1 MQNKGFVRVFAIL
14 LTLVC
19 VFYLSFS
26 FVTRHYTSKAKEFA
40 KGDVKVEQDYLDSLA
55 NEKVYFGNWTLK
67 QCREMEISLGLD
79 LNASSV
85 LLSANTL
92 MTSGTETSRMT
103 FIPPFKSKP
112 KLISI
117 SRHCFSVQL
126 PPNKLPQARMT

>member
-55 NEKVYFGNWTLK
+55 NEKVVFRQLGTAETMYVKMNHVRFGLE
-67 QCREMEISLGLD
+67 R
-79 LNASSV
+79 V
-85 LLSANTL
+85 
-92 MTSGTETSRMT
+92 
-103 FIPPFKSKP
+103 
-112 KLISI
+112 
-117 SRHCFSVQL
+117 V
-126 PPNKLPQARMT
+126 

>member
-55 NEKVYFGNWTLK
+55 NEKVYFG
-67 QCREMEISLGLD
+67 RGR
-79 LNASSV
+79 
-85 LLSANTL
+85 LSAC
-92 MTSGTETSRMT
+92 RRYRV
-103 FIPPFKSKP
+103 P
-112 KLISI
+112 
-117 SRHCFSVQL
+117 
-126 PPNKLPQARMT
+126 

>member
-79 LNASSV
+79 LKGGMNVILEVSV
-85 LLSANTL
+85 PDVIIKYWLTTRLTKHSTKHW
-92 MTSGTETSRMT
+92 
-103 FIPPFKSKP
+103 P
-112 KLISI
+112 
-117 SRHCFSVQL
+117 L
-126 PPNKLPQARMT
+126 PPSKLPQARMT